1 MKAEVKNGK
10 LTIEAA
16 LDGNPPLSK
25 SGKTRVA
32 VSTNGFINVAGDNG
46 KVYSLNLNLIVK

>member
-1 MKAEVKNGK
+1 MEVQVKNGT
-10 LTIEAA
+10 LTITAQ
-16 LDGNPPLSK
+16 LDPNPPQSR